1 MDNRQNQRRYYQHA
15 LSLYLKMDPRAKIDD
30 QPDVLLTLDSEAV
43 FQNSELLQALSH
55 GNLVRFNCSMHERYS
70 GNLRDVM
77 HFHGLEIEVIGHD
90 DRYAMYTSEIEED
103 WIRLHV
109 ENVGGLRSEADE

>member
-1 MDNRQNQRRYYQHA
+1 MDNRQSQRRYYQHA
-15 LSLYLKMDPRAKIDD
+15 LSLYLKMEPRAKEDS

-43 FQNSELLQALSH
+43 YQSSEILQALKH
-55 GNLVRFNCSMHERYS
+55 GDLVRFNCSLHERYT

-77 HFHGLEIEVIGHD
+77 HFHGMQIEVVGRD
-90 DRYAMYTSEIEED
+90 SQYSMYTTEIEED

-109 ENVGGLRSEADE
+109 ENVGGLRS